1 MAYLNGRLPGV
12 TLGNIVGGRL
22 RKDAAK
28 AWNAM
33 NAESIRKYGVTL
45 RPTGSMSSY
54 RTLAQQQ
61 YLWNLWRA
69 GRGNL
74 AAHPGTS
81 NHGWGLA
88 VDLATPQMRSVVD
101 KIGSKYGYAKRWSD
115 APSEWWHIK
124 WKAGSYPAVKNTSVD
139 PVLKYRS
146 AGPSVIRLKK
156 LLYDKGIRDFSS
168 SPGGAKSSNRYNPF
182 FGKFTSSAVRQFQ
195 RTHNLPTDGVVGART
210 WAALRK

>member
-1 MAYLNGRLPGV
+1 MANLNGRLPGV
-12 TLGNIVGGRL
+12 ALGNIVGGRL
-22 RKDAAK
+22 RKDAAD

-33 NAESIRKYGVTL
+33 NAESVRKYGVTL
-45 RPTGSMSSY
+45 RPTGGMSSY

-88 VDLATPQMRSVVD
+88 VDLATPQMRNIVD
-101 KIGSKYGYAKRWSD
+101 KIGAKYGYAKRWSD

-124 WKAGSYPAVKNTSVD
+124 WKPGKYAAVKESD
-139 PVLKYRS
+139 HSPVLHYKS
-146 AGPSVIRLKK
+146 KGPSVVKLKK
-156 LLYDKGIRDFSS
+156 LLYDKGYRNFS
-168 SPGGAKSSNRYNPF
+168 GKTNSNRYIPY
-182 FGKFTSSAVRQFQ
+182 FGKYTEQVVKRFQ
-195 RTHNLPTDGVVGART
+195 REHGLIADGNVGAKT
-210 WAALRK
+210 WATLRK

>member
-12 TLGNIVGGRL
+12 ALGDIAGGRL

-33 NAESIRKYGVTL
+33 NAESVRKYGVTL
-45 RPTGSMSSY
+45 RPTGGMSSY
-54 RTLAQQQ
+54 RTYSQQQ
-61 YLWNLWRA
+61 YLWNLWRS

-88 VDLATPQMRSVVD
+88 VDLATPQMRTIVD
-101 KIGSKYGYAKRWSD
+101 KIGAKYGFAKRWSD

-124 WKAGSYPAVKNTSVD
+124 WKPGSYPAVKDANVD
-139 PVLKYRS
+139 PVLKYKS
-146 AGPSVIRLKK
+146 KGPSVVRLKK
-156 LLYDKGIRDFSS
+156 LLYDNGIRDFST
-168 SPGGAKSSNRYNPF
+168 GATGKPNSNRYNPF
-182 FGKFTSSAVRQFQ
+182 FGKNTERAVKAFQ
-195 RTHNLPTDGVVGART
+195 RAHNLPADGTVGART
-210 WAALRK
+210 WAALH